1 MEMEVLDSLI
11 IKIHNSFSADVH
23 FAAPIFSLSTNEVE
37 LLDVFF
43 QIDFAEMQ
51 RAALIEWI
59 NTTLS
64 NVKLPVHSS
73 DDELRALLLD
83 GSVLCRLLNKLRP
96 GSVSELR
103 GSDHPSKLG
112 VENVGRF
119 LVAIDQMAF
128 PRFQVHDLQKG
139 SKPIVDPY
147 GLSDSS
153 PCGENYIP
161 TILEEQKRK
170 VLFSERVACLLRKV
184 IQEIERRMSTQAEH
198 IRTQNNLFRAREE
211 RYQSRIRVLE
221 ALASGTN
228 EEAQVLQKLLE
239 ANPGLNIDMTQIC
252 GTISGDTGGADG
264 VTGVAKNSMATPKIA
279 TPKKSRHS
287 LFSAFSNA
295 FLAFSNGLLG
305 LRNPIYGVV
314 MSCADMGSPES
325 WTTCRVTTGATPFM
339 LAYGVEAVISV
350 EISHSSPRIQ
360 AYNAEENEEGQ
371 SFALELIDE
380 VRDKAH
386 ARIEEHQKRLLST
399 IN

>member
-1 MEMEVLDSLI
+1 
-11 IKIHNSFSADVH
+11 
-23 FAAPIFSLSTNEVE
+23 
-37 LLDVFF
+37 
-43 QIDFAEMQ
+43 MQ

-170 VLFSERVACLLRKV
+170 GSSNSQYQHADLNPIMSLLFSERVACLLRKV

-228 EEAQVLQKLLE
+228 EEAQVTQEELMVLL
-239 ANPGLNIDMTQIC
+239 L
-252 GTISGDTGGADG
+252 S
-264 VTGVAKNSMATPKIA
+264 V
-279 TPKKSRHS
+279 
-287 LFSAFSNA
+287 
-295 FLAFSNGLLG
+295 
-305 LRNPIYGVV
+305 
-314 MSCADMGSPES
+314 
-325 WTTCRVTTGATPFM
+325 
-339 LAYGVEAVISV
+339 VEALGPFVISLLCFFQ
-350 EISHSSPRIQ
+350 R
-360 AYNAEENEEGQ
+360 
-371 SFALELIDE
+371 LICFC
-380 VRDKAH
+380 VILH
-386 ARIEEHQKRLLST
+386 V
-399 IN
+399 